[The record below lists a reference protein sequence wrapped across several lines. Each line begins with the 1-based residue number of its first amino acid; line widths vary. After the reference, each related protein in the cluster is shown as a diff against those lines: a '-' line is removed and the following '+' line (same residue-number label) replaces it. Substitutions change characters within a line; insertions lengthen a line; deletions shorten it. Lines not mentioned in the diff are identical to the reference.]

1 MCPKLTLVQSNKFN
15 TRLLLILSKY
25 KWLLAFFSPSYWYF
39 YITLFFFFLVYSAS
53 SGRFSFWNASRIC
66 SLPFCWYLL
75 PGDAQCSETSQC
87 KISMKVKP
95 LCLGN
100 KYKCFLLLTG
110 HCFTDELGCHSGWHT
125 VGWYVAA
132 QPLRRCFKW
141 MFVMRRC
148 GFTDLNSQMTFN

>member
-1 MCPKLTLVQSNKFN
+1 MVISILFSF
-15 TRLLLILSKY
+15 LLIL
-25 KWLLAFFSPSYWYF
+25 LHH
-39 YITLFFFFLVYSAS
+39 TFFFF
-53 SGRFSFWNASRIC
+53 FSLFCKFWQIFFLKCKQDMQLA
-66 SLPFCWYLL
+66 FLL
-75 PGDAQCSETSQC
+75 IPSPWGCSETSQC

-100 KYKCFLLLTG
+100 KYECFLLLTG
-110 HCFTDELGCHSGWHT
+110 HCFSDELGCHSGWHT

-148 GFTDLNSQMTFN
+148 GFTDLNSQTTFN